1 MASNLDKKI
10 LWQCRMGILELD
22 SVLASFVENH
32 FVKLNQAEKEL
43 FQLLLTHEDVDLMDW
58 LINQQASP
66 PDALKEMID
75 KIINNHRI
83 ANEEK

>member
-10 LWQCRMGILELD
+10 LWQCRRGILELD
-22 SVLASFVENH
+22 SVLTSFVENH
-32 FVKLNQAEKEL
+32 FVKLNQTEKEL

-58 LINQQASP
+58 LISQQASP
-66 PDALKEMID
+66 PDTLKEMID

-83 ANEEK
+83 TNEEK

>member
-10 LWQCRMGILELD
+10 LWQCRRGILELD
-22 SVLASFVENH
+22 SVLSSFVANH
-32 FVKLNQAEKEL
+32 FVKLNQKEKEL

-58 LINQQASP
+58 LINKQEPP
-66 PDALKEMID
+66 PDSLKEIID

-83 ANEEK
+83 INEEK